1 MSSAFDLENKVAIVT
16 GGGTGIGCATALE
29 FAKAGAD
36 VVVASRNLANLKKV
50 TEGIRAIGKQSIAI
64 SADVRRPEDVDNI
77 VSRTIEEFGHID
89 ILVNNAGAAF
99 RAPAENITPN
109 GWNAII
115 GINLTG
121 VFLCCH
127 AVAKFM
133 IQQRKGR
140 IINISSIS
148 GLDGAPDMAHYGAA
162 KAGVINLTRTLAQ
175 EWAKYG
181 INVNCIA
188 PGPIQTEAMMA
199 TWSVGDETSAAAFAA
214 ATSMGRMGQP
224 EEIAYVAIF
233 LASKASS
240 YVTGQTIRV
249 DGGGLGT
256 ETRRAISGK

>member
-1 MSSAFDLENKVAIVT
+1 MNSAFDLENKVAIVT

-50 TEGIRAIGKQSIAI
+50 AEGVRAIGKQSVAI

-99 RAPAENITPN
+99 RAPAESITPN

-199 TWSVGDETSAAAFAA
+199 TWSVGDETSAADFE
-214 ATSMGRMGQP
+214 ATTSLGRMGQP

-256 ETRRAISGK
+256 ETRRAVSGK